1 MKLLE
6 EERARAFAVEITDK
20 TILAHPFKDE
30 YMISDY
36 YKDWFL
42 TQYLTFSID
51 KATQDD
57 PSLKEKKYYR
67 LEKISEAFQG
77 KMKEYMLFR
86 QLDAV
91 LSVNVRTVEQLDE
104 YKPVFEHYI
113 AELTNNDYRQALMDM
128 FREKENRLQVT
139 QKGKVAPAFT
149 LKNNKGETCSLA
161 DFRGKVVY
169 LDLWASWCGPCRQEI
184 PALRKIYEKYKTDDR
199 LVIIGIAVHDG
210 YNRWKKA
217 LEKEKPGWLQL
228 HDSDGTVARAYE
240 ANAIP
245 RYILIDKKGNIVDM
259 DAPSPSNK
267 GVLENKLNEEM
278 SK

>member
-20 TILAHPFKDE
+20 TILDHPFKDE

-77 KMKEYMLFR
+77 K
-86 QLDAV
+86 
-91 LSVNVRTVEQLDE
+91 SVNVRTVEQLDE

-113 AELTNNDYRQALMDM
+113 AELTNNGSRS
-128 FREKENRLQVT
+128 RK
-139 QKGKVAPAFT
+139 K
-149 LKNNKGETCSLA
+149 
-161 DFRGKVVY
+161 
-169 LDLWASWCGPCRQEI
+169 WASI
-184 PALRKIYEKYKTDDR
+184 HNY
-199 LVIIGIAVHDG
+199 
-210 YNRWKKA
+210 
-217 LEKEKPGWLQL
+217 
-228 HDSDGTVARAYE
+228 GTY
-240 ANAIP
+240 
-245 RYILIDKKGNIVDM
+245 LIHK
-259 DAPSPSNK
+259 
-267 GVLENKLNEEM
+267 
-278 SK
+278 

>member
-1 MKLLE
+1 MTHLNNQFLRLYFLLAGVSMKLLE

-20 TILAHPFKDE
+20 TILDHPFKDE

-57 PSLKEKKYYR
+57 LSLKEKKYYR

-113 AELTNNDYRQALMDM
+113 AELTNNGSR
-128 FREKENRLQVT
+128 
-139 QKGKVAPAFT
+139 
-149 LKNNKGETCSLA
+149 S
-161 DFRGKVVY
+161 
-169 LDLWASWCGPCRQEI
+169 
-184 PALRKIYEKYKTDDR
+184 RKK
-199 LVIIGIAVHDG
+199 
-210 YNRWKKA
+210 
-217 LEKEKPGWLQL
+217 
-228 HDSDGTVARAYE
+228 
-240 ANAIP
+240 
-245 RYILIDKKGNIVDM
+245 
-259 DAPSPSNK
+259 
-267 GVLENKLNEEM
+267 
-278 SK
+278 